1 MNIISV
7 LEGMVQL
14 NASDLHLKV
23 GAPPTVRVDGG
34 LQPLDMPPATQEE
47 LVRVADQ
54 ILTPRQKKIFD
65 DTKEVDFGF
74 GVPGLSRFRCN
85 FYVQRGTI
93 CMVFRR
99 VPFSVPTFEELNLP
113 AAVKDL
119 PMSPRGLILV
129 TGTVGSGKSTTLAAM
144 VQAINTTVRRN
155 IITIED
161 PVEFLIKDDKS
172 IISQREVGMDTL
184 SFQEG
189 LRHVLR
195 QDPDV
200 VLIGEIRDVETMS
213 IALMA
218 ADTGHLV
225 LSTLHTADSAQTVAR
240 VISFFQPHQ
249 HEEVR
254 FMLAST
260 LRAVISLRLI
270 PKAAGKGRVPAVEVM
285 VCTAAIR
292 DYIVDAKKT
301 SSITSAIQEGV
312 SQYGMQTFDQAIMRL
327 YRQEIITLDDALRYC
342 SNPSEFSLR
351 IKGIEATSSK
361 TWEMFESGGAK
372 S

>member
-1 MNIISV
+1 MNIISI
-7 LEGMVQL
+7 LEEMTEL
-14 NASDLHLKV
+14 KASDLHLKV
-23 GAPPTVRVDGG
+23 GFPPVVRVDGM
-34 LQPLDMPPATQEE
+34 LRIMDIPAPNQEE
-47 LVRVADQ
+47 LVKIADQ
-54 ILTPRQKKIFD
+54 ILTPRQKRIFD

-93 CMVFRR
+93 SMVFRR
-99 VPFSVPTFEELNLP
+99 VPFNVPSFDDLNLP
-113 AAVKDL
+113 PAARDL
-119 PMSPRGLILV
+119 AMSPRGLILV

-144 VQAINTTVRRN
+144 LEAINVGSSKS

-161 PVEFLIKDDKS
+161 PVEFLVKDKKS

-184 SFQEG
+184 SFNEG
-189 LRHVLR
+189 LKHILR

-200 VLIGEIRDVETMS
+200 ILIGEIRDAETMS

-225 LSTLHTADSAQTVAR
+225 LSTLHTTDAAQTVNR

-254 FMLAST
+254 FMLASN
-260 LRAVISLRLI
+260 LRAVISMRLI
-270 PKAAGKGRVPAVEVM
+270 PRADGKGRVPAVEIM

-292 DYIVDAKKT
+292 DYIVDQSKT
-301 SSITSAIQEGV
+301 PSIRAAIQEGV
-312 SQYGMQTFDQAIMRL
+312 SQYGMQTFDQAIMQL
-327 YRQEIITLDDALRYC
+327 YRKEMVTLEDALKFC
-342 SNPSEFSLR
+342 TNPSEFSLR
-351 IKGIEATSSK
+351 VKGIEATSDK
-361 TWEMFESGGAK
+361 TWEVFDGGGAK
-372 S
+372 H